1 MRLDIIESDHAD
13 RAEIEAFIRATFFD
27 VYQARVNI
35 FMPHLVRLRT
45 LHEHLVAV
53 VGYRDAA
60 EHRLYLEKYLDRPI
74 EDVLS
79 EHVAEPVRRRDI
91 VEVGNLADAAPGGA
105 RAAIII
111 LTAFLHSAG
120 YRWVV
125 FTGVPKLR
133 NAFGRLGLDPIEL
146 APADPERLTPE
157 EQQEWGSYYAGQPL
171 VMGGDIRQ
179 GYESL
184 DMLRRLLLE
193 TWQDAMKQGQAQSQS
208 QSQSQAKQAVTSP

>member
-1 MRLDIIESDHAD
+1 MRLDTIEPDHAD
-13 RAEIEAFIRATFFD
+13 RAEIESFIRATFFD
-27 VYQARVNI
+27 VYQARVNT

-45 LHEHLVAV
+45 IHNHLVAV

-60 EHRLYLEKYLDRPI
+60 EHRLYLEKYLDKPV

-79 EHVAEPVRRRDI
+79 ARLGQPVRREDI

-111 LTAFLHSAG
+111 LTAFLYSAG

-133 NAFGRLGLDPIEL
+133 NAFGRLGLEPIEL
-146 APADPERLTPE
+146 APADPMHLTPQE
-157 EQQEWGSYYAGQPL
+157 REEWGGYYAGQPL

-179 GYESL
+179 GFESL

-193 TWQDAMKQGQAQSQS
+193 TWQDAMNQGQSL
-208 QSQSQAKQAVTSP
+208 AKLPA

>member
-1 MRLDIIESDHAD
+1 VRLDIIESDHAD
-13 RAEIEAFIRATFFD
+13 RSEVEAFIRATFYD
-27 VYQARVNI
+27 VYQARIHN
-35 FMPHLVRLRT
+35 FMPHLIRLRT
-45 LHEHLVAV
+45 IHNHLVAA

-60 EHRLYLEKYLDRPI
+60 KHRLFLEKYLDRPI

-79 EHVAEPVRRRDI
+79 VHVGQPVRRQDI

-146 APADPERLTPE
+146 THADPMRLTAAE
-157 EQQEWGSYYAGQPL
+157 RREWGSYYAGQPV

-179 GYESL
+179 GFESL
-184 DMLRRLLLE
+184 DLLRRLLVE
-193 TWQDAMKQGQAQSQS
+193 TWQDAMDQGRAVIQGRAMVQQA
-208 QSQSQAKQAVTSP
+208 

>member
-1 MRLDIIESDHAD
+1 MRLDIIEPDHAD
-13 RAEIEAFIRATFFD
+13 RAEVEAFIRAAFFE
-27 VYQARVNI
+27 VYQARI
-35 FMPHLVRLRT
+35 KLFMPHLVRLRT
-45 LHEHLVAV
+45 LHDHLVAV

-60 EHRLYLEKYLDRPI
+60 NHQLFLERYLDRPV
-74 EDVLS
+74 EQVLAA
-79 EHVAEPVRRRDI
+79 HVGQPVCREDI

-133 NAFGRLGLDPIEL
+133 NAFGRLGLEPIEL
-146 APADPERLTPE
+146 TPADPMRLTPE
-157 EQQEWGSYYAGQPL
+157 EREEWGSYYGGQPL
-171 VMGGDIRQ
+171 VMGGDIMQ
-179 GYESL
+179 GFESL

-193 TWQDAMKQGQAQSQS
+193 TWQDAMSQGQIMARK
-208 QSQSQAKQAVTSP
+208 A

>member
-13 RAEIEAFIRATFFD
+13 RAEVEAFIRATFFD
-27 VYQARVNI
+27 VYRARVNL

-45 LHEHLVAV
+45 LHDHLVAV

-60 EHRLYLEKYLDRPI
+60 NHSLFLEKYLDRPV

-79 EHVAEPVRRRDI
+79 AAVGQPVRREDV

-146 APADPERLTPE
+146 TPADPMRLTA
-157 EQQEWGSYYAGQPL
+157 QERETWGSYYAGQPL
-171 VMGGDIRQ
+171 VMAGDIRH
-179 GYESL
+179 GFESL
-184 DMLRRLLLE
+184 DMLRRLLLD
-193 TWQDAMKQGQAQSQS
+193 TWQDAMSQGRTL
-208 QSQSQAKQAVTSP
+208 AKQECMT

>member
-13 RAEIEAFIRATFFD
+13 RSEVEAFIRATFYD
-27 VYQARVNI
+27 VYQAHIHN
-35 FMPHLVRLRT
+35 FMPHLIRLRT
-45 LHEHLVAV
+45 IHHHLVAA

-60 EHRLYLEKYLDRPI
+60 RHTLFLEKYLEKPI

-79 EHVAEPVRRRDI
+79 AHVGQPVRRRDI

-146 APADPERLTPE
+146 THADPLHLTAEER
-157 EQQEWGSYYAGQPL
+157 QEWGSYYAGQPV

-179 GYESL
+179 GFESL
-184 DMLRRLLLE
+184 DLLRRLLLE
-193 TWQDAMKQGQAQSQS
+193 TWQDAMDQGRAVVQQA
-208 QSQSQAKQAVTSP
+208 

>member
-13 RAEIEAFIRATFFD
+13 RAKAEDFIRGTFHE
-27 VYQARVNI
+27 VYRAEI
-35 FMPHLVRLRT
+35 AHFMPHLIRLNT
-45 LHEHLVAV
+45 FQNDLVAV

-60 EHRLYLEKYLDRPI
+60 SHPLYLEHYLDAPI
-74 EDVLS
+74 EEVLAAQ
-79 EHVAEPVRRRDI
+79 VGEPVHRRDI

-111 LTAFLHSAG
+111 LTAFLYSAG

-133 NAFGRLGLDPIEL
+133 NAFGRLGLEPVEL
-146 APADPERLTPE
+146 AQADPARLPAG
-157 EQQEWGSYYAGQPL
+157 EQEAWGSYYAGQPL

-179 GYESL
+179 GFASL
-184 DMLRRLLLE
+184 DLLRRLLID
-193 TWQDAMKQGQAQSQS
+193 TWQDALDQGQQL
-208 QSQSQAKQAVTSP
+208 AKRA

>member
-1 MRLDIIESDHAD
+1 MRLDIIEPDHAD
-13 RAEIEAFIRATFFD
+13 RAEIESFIRATFFD

-45 LHEHLVAV
+45 IHNHLVAV

-60 EHRLYLEKYLDRPI
+60 NHSLYLEKYLDEPI

-79 EHVAEPVRRRDI
+79 AQLGQPVRREDI

-146 APADPERLTPE
+146 APADPMRLRPE
-157 EQQEWGSYYAGQPL
+157 EREDWGAYYAGQPL

-179 GYESL
+179 GFESL

-193 TWQDAMKQGQAQSQS
+193 TWQDAMSQGQAL
-208 QSQSQAKQAVTSP
+208 AKLPA